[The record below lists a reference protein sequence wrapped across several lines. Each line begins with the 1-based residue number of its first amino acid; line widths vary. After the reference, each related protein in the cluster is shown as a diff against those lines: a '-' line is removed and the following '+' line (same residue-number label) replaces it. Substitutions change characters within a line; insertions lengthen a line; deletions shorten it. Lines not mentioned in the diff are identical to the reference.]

1 MTRRRATDDAAE
13 RVRGEAR
20 HGLVGEGED
29 AAGVGEEVFPLR
41 SQAQR
46 AGGAGEEAVAK
57 PLLEAPE
64 LQADG
69 GLGEAEALGRAADAA
84 GIGDGGEGADDYL
97 LVEGSGASTIAYG
110 KGDTLVITY
119 DGSKAEPDVDVVQSD
134 GDVQVFVGGEL
145 IATLKD
151 TNASDVSFTLRSTT
165 STQGAGSGN
174 GTGG

>member
-1 MTRRRATDDAAE
+1 M
-13 RVRGEAR
+13 
-20 HGLVGEGED
+20 L
-29 AAGVGEEVFPLR
+29 
-41 SQAQR
+41 
-46 AGGAGEEAVAK
+46 GAGDYA
-57 PLLEAPE
+57 
-64 LQADG
+64 
-69 GLGEAEALGRAADAA
+69 
-84 GIGDGGEGADDYL
+84 DGGEGADDYL
-97 LVEGSGASTIAYG
+97 LLEGSGASTIAYG